1 MFDFNEKMEKWIGKL
16 RPVRATSYN
25 AIFLELQLA
34 GIKCSLDYV
43 KAIVNSSYPR
53 EFNPFTD
60 YIEKLKPWDGVT
72 DYIGQLAETVQTE
85 DQEFWK
91 KSFRKWFV
99 PFRSGNIPST
109 QVATVFVSMCSFPFP
124 ALSRV

>member
-1 MFDFNEKMEKWIGKL
+1 
-16 RPVRATSYN
+16 TSYN
-25 AIFLELQLA
+25 AIFLELQLT
-34 GIKCSLDYV
+34 GIMCSLDYV

-99 PFRSGNIPST
+99 GLLACALQDEAVNNL
-109 QVATVFVSMCSFPFP
+109 VFILYSEQGKG
-124 ALSRV
+124 